1 MKNTVLIRCTGIGYN
16 GDGENHWYT
25 PRLFIDH
32 ILLINPDEIKNIEEL
47 IKVNR
52 KSFLEKVVKECRHYR
67 PCQDFKLTES
77 KWVIKTDIN
86 DEITTTH
93 RIYMENGS

>member
-1 MKNTVLIRCTGIGYN
+1 MKNSILIRCTGIGYN
-16 GDGENHWYT
+16 GDGKNHWYT
-25 PRLFIDH
+25 PRLFIDYTFP
-32 ILLINPDEIKNIEEL
+32 ITPDGKGIEEL
-47 IKVNR
+47 ININR
-52 KSFLEKVVKECRHYR
+52 KILLEKVVKECRQYR